1 MANRDNTSRVAAPA
15 SAAPTPGASATV
27 ASASPAVGLQA
38 ANVGRASHVNLWIIF
53 TYAILVS
60 GIIIAILPFFWM
72 VSTSLMTLG
81 EATGRTF
88 MPQVPQWDNYTEAW
102 VDGKFS
108 LYFVNSV
115 KIVLITITGQL
126 AFCTLAAY
134 AFARMHFP
142 GKNLL
147 FSLLLTTLMLPEAV
161 TWVPN
166 FITVTWLGRI
176 GPIPWVN
183 NWPALTIP
191 FMASAFNIFLL
202 RQFFAQIP
210 DDLWDSAQID
220 GAGHLRYLAQIVLP
234 ISRAALT
241 TVVIF
246 GFVGSWNALA
256 WPMLVT
262 NSDAWRPISAALQHF
277 LDEAGAYVHLQM
289 AGAVITIVP
298 ILVIY
303 LIAQKQFTEGIATS
317 GLKG

>member
-1 MANRDNTSRVAAPA
+1 MVSQNNPSKVAAT
-15 SAAPTPGASATV
+15 SAAPFVRTKE
-27 ASASPAVGLQA
+27 
-38 ANVGRASHVNLWIIF
+38 ANVGSARHVDLWIIF
-53 TYAILVS
+53 TYAILIA

-88 MPQVPQWDNYTEAW
+88 LPEIPQWTNYTEAW

-115 KIVLITITGQL
+115 KVVLITLAGQV

-134 AFARMHFP
+134 AFARMRFP
-142 GKNLL
+142 GKDFL

-183 NWPALTIP
+183 NWPALTVP

-202 RQFFAQIP
+202 RQFFSQIP
-210 DDLWDSAQID
+210 EDLWDSAQID

-241 TVVIF
+241 TVMIF
-246 GFVGSWNALA
+246 GFIGSWNALA

-262 NSDAWRPISAALQHF
+262 NSDDWRPISAALQHF

-289 AGAVITIVP
+289 AGAVITIAP

>member
-1 MANRDNTSRVAAPA
+1 MVSRSGTSTLVTRKQDVSVGQPRRVD
-15 SAAPTPGASATV
+15 
-27 ASASPAVGLQA
+27 
-38 ANVGRASHVNLWIIF
+38 LWIIL
-53 TYAILVS
+53 TYIILVG
-60 GIIIAILPFFWM
+60 GIIIAVLPFFWM
-72 VSTSLMTLG
+72 ASTSLMTLG

-88 MPQVPQWDNYTEAW
+88 VPEVLQWSNYTEAW

-108 LYFVNSV
+108 EYVVNSV
-115 KIVLITITGQL
+115 QIVLITIAGQL

-134 AFARMHFP
+134 AFARMQFP
-142 GKNLL
+142 GKDFL
-147 FSLLLTTLMLPEAV
+147 FSLLLATLMLPEAV

-176 GPIPWVN
+176 GPFPWVN

-202 RQFFAQIP
+202 RQFFSQIP
-210 DDLWDSAQID
+210 EDLWDSAQID
-220 GAGHLRYLAQIVLP
+220 GAGHLRYLVQIVLP

-262 NSDAWRPISAALQHF
+262 NSDEWRPISAALQHF

-289 AGAVITIVP
+289 AGAVITIAP
-298 ILVIY
+298 ILAIY